1 MISSVETALCT
12 FDFAQLNPGV
22 FQGFARVNL
31 FFSLFL
37 RMLFVFRIA
46 YVLFVCCT
54 LGWKKKFG
62 QYHISIYKYGRGFN
76 YDIYSALW
84 AGPSVTAGSV
94 R

>member
-62 QYHISIYKYGRGFN
+62 QYYISMVEASIT
-76 YDIYSALW
+76 ISTALS
-84 AGPSVTAGSV
+84 GPVPPLLQDPLGE
-94 R
+94 